1 VNRIFIADAHCDTL
15 TKMLDEDMLL
25 DASKGNNYPWHIS
38 IDKLRKGNVKV
49 QFFAAWVAS
58 PKHRP
63 FALRGMK
70 LIDTY
75 YQMLEHPLSP
85 FVHLTQENIHHV
97 LQTPEKIGTI
107 LSLEGGEA
115 LEGEIANLRNFYRL
129 GVRLLTLTWNHRNEI
144 GDGISETQSN
154 GGLSQFGLK
163 VIHEMNRL
171 RMMVDVS
178 HLNCRGFWDVV
189 ENSVLP
195 VMASHSNTKSIW
207 NHPRNL
213 DNNQIS
219 AIIQTKGFIGIN
231 FYPGFLEGKDSDV
244 ESIIKHIDHIVSL
257 GGLEHVGFGSDFDGI
272 NQTPKGIDGPQDYNK
287 IIEALKRVGY
297 HDEDIKKICADN
309 LIRFV
314 KNFFDNS

>member
-1 VNRIFIADAHCDTL
+1 MDQIFIADAHCDTL
-15 TKMLDEDMLL
+15 TKMLEEDALL
-25 DASKGNNYPWHIS
+25 DAAKGDIYPWHIS
-38 IDKLRKGNVKV
+38 VDKLIRGNVKV
-49 QFFAAWVAS
+49 QFFAAWVGS

-75 YQMLEHPLSP
+75 HQLLEDPFSP
-85 FVHLTQENIHHV
+85 FVHLTKENVNHV
-97 LQTPEKIGTI
+97 LHAPDKIGTI
-107 LSLEGGEA
+107 LSLEGGEV
-115 LEGEIANLRNFYRL
+115 LEGDISNLRNFYRL

-144 GDGISETQSN
+144 GDGVSETHGN

-178 HLNCRGFWDVV
+178 HLNSRGFWDVV
-189 ENSVLP
+189 ENSALP
-195 VMASHSNTKSIW
+195 IIASHSNAKSIW

-213 DNNQIS
+213 DNDQIN
-219 AIIQTKGFIGIN
+219 AIIQGKGFIGIN
-231 FYPGFLEGKDSDV
+231 FYPSFLEGENSDV

-257 GGLEHVGFGSDFDGI
+257 GGLEYIGFGSDFDGI
-272 NQTPKGIDGPQDYNK
+272 DQTPKGIDGPQDYYK
-287 IIEALKRVGY
+287 IIDGLKRIGY

-309 LIRFV
+309 LIRYV
-314 KNFFDNS
+314 KKFL